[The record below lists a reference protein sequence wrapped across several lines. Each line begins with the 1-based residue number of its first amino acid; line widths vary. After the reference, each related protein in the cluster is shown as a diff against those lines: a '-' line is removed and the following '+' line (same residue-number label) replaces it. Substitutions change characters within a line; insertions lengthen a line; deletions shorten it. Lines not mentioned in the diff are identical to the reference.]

1 MNRKYIIIPEFRPL
15 WALKKVWGP
24 AKGPL
29 SKPTLVPI
37 DIIGQ
42 LLQQTGSDKV
52 TVYEVIP
59 EGKTFSEPVQL
70 TLENYMKPYEEII
83 GKPVKEEKDGFIEP
97 TFEQQVVEPEVTI
110 VEPEIVVPVQHG
122 DTGFTTQEAAEE
134 AIEEM
139 VENAVQVPDAP
150 AVEEEAPVVE
160 TTEDTVDE
168 KPKYETEEQPE
179 VFEDAGVTESPEAE
193 VEEEEAVEEMT
204 AEVID
209 AHVQP
214 AEEIKEEEI
223 DWSKMTK
230 AERRALRRQLEAQKQ
245 NDQ

>member
-83 GKPVKEEKDGFIEP
+83 GKPVEEKKDGFIEP

-134 AIEEM
+134 AVEEM

-160 TTEDTVDE
+160 TTEDTVE
-168 KPKYETEEQPE
+168 EPEYETEEQSE
-179 VFEDAGVTESPEAE
+179 YEDAGVTESPE
-193 VEEEEAVEEMT
+193 VEEVEEAVEEMT

-209 AHVQP
+209 APIQL

-245 NDQ
+245 NEQ